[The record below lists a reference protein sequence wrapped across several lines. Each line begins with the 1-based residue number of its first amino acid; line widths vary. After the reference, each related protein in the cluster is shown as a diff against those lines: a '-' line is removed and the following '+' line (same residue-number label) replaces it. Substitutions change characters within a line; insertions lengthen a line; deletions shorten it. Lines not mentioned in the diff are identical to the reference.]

1 MRVCENHYGRGLI
14 YYNFISA
21 YIGHEFFGGL
31 GEELGDFYKYNHVC
45 FICLSKSTLLT
56 NSTNFPNINKEK
68 LEPRLLVWTM
78 TYDSGSWPWP
88 CRVCQSCQPSLD
100 VKAKGRLLFLPR
112 AACPPSE
119 DPTRGW
125 TAAPCFAHC
134 IPSCPCGVISR
145 WGLIRVSP
153 LCHSPRWPHGHS
165 YPWTAVWLLL
175 INSSGSVN

>member
-68 LEPRLLVWTM
+68 LEPRLLV
-78 TYDSGSWPWP
+78 
-88 CRVCQSCQPSLD
+88 
-100 VKAKGRLLFLPR
+100 
-112 AACPPSE
+112 
-119 DPTRGW
+119 
-125 TAAPCFAHC
+125 
-134 IPSCPCGVISR
+134 
-145 WGLIRVSP
+145 
-153 LCHSPRWPHGHS
+153 
-165 YPWTAVWLLL
+165 
-175 INSSGSVN
+175 